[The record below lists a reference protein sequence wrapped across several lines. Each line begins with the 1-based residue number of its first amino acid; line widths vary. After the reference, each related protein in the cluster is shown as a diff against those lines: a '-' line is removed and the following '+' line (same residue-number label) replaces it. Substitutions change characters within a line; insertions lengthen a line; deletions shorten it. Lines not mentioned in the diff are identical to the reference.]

1 MTRLE
6 ELLYTLTSV
15 IIRYHDSQPK
25 VLNKLIVESNP
36 ILLRR
41 KALALAKEI
50 IQDKDVECK
59 GRLEELI
66 QNCTKGYPDRKP
78 FLHFILN
85 EVLFLKSMLDR
96 KNSFEPSKLEEY
108 KKQITQLLIDL
119 KQLMITPK
127 SKTYEV
133 RYTSASENSEASISL
148 SGVKNDGY
156 VGGEF
161 CNSGNL
167 IKEEVLEALN
177 IHINSKNTAECS
189 SDEEIKTLADSLC
202 EEHQNALLVPELLE
216 KTKIL
221 IEGSK
226 KQENE
231 LLTKTQQIE
240 TDNKTIIEQQA
251 TILEKDKEIEKLKE
265 RVSELTRS
273 STTPRPVFNPVLPL
287 GYGSLFYNAKLGAQ
301 SKQQTMIDVTD
312 LPGVK
317 SSDTTVTQSNQSF
330 SMGNGHG
337 D

>member
-6 ELLYTLTSV
+6 ELLYTLTSI

-133 RYTSASENSEASISL
+133 KYTSATESSETSISL

-189 SDEEIKTLADSLC
+189 SDEEIKALAESLC
-202 EEHQNALLVPELLE
+202 LEHQNALLVPELLE
-216 KTKIL
+216 KAQIL
-221 IEGSK
+221 SESSK
-226 KQENE
+226 EQEKE
-231 LLTKTQQIE
+231 LLTKTQQAE
-240 TDNKTIIEQQA
+240 TDKQVIIEQQA

-273 STTPRPVFNPVLPL
+273 MPRPVFNPVLPL
-287 GYGSLFYNAKLGAQ
+287 GYGSLFFNTRLGTQA
-301 SKQQTMIDVTD
+301 KQQTTIDVTD
-312 LPGVK
+312 LPMVK
-317 SSDTTVTQSNQSF
+317 SSETTDTQPNQSF

>member
-78 FLHFILN
+78 FLYFILN

-96 KNSFEPSKLEEY
+96 KSSFEPSKLEEY
-108 KKQITQLLIDL
+108 KKQIAQLLIDL

-133 RYTSASENSEASISL
+133 KYTSATENSETSISL

-189 SDEEIKTLADSLC
+189 SDEEIKALAESLC
-202 EEHQNALLVPELLE
+202 LEHQNALLVPELLE
-216 KTKIL
+216 KTRIL
-221 IEGSK
+221 TESSQE
-226 KQENE
+226 QENE
-231 LLTKTQQIE
+231 LLTKTEQTK
-240 TDNKTIIEQQA
+240 TDK
-251 TILEKDKEIEKLKE
+251 K
-265 RVSELTRS
+265 
-273 STTPRPVFNPVLPL
+273 
-287 GYGSLFYNAKLGAQ
+287 
-301 SKQQTMIDVTD
+301 
-312 LPGVK
+312 
-317 SSDTTVTQSNQSF
+317 
-330 SMGNGHG
+330 
-337 D
+337 